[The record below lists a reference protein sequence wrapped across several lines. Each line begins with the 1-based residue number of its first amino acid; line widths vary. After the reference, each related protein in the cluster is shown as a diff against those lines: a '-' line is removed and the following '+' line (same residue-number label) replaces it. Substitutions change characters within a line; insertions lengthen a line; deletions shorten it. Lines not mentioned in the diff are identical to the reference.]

1 MTVAS
6 TIDAAGWLG
15 KYLEADDADV
25 DLPRAMLQAFAEAL
39 MSAQVRYEVLDS
51 AAAALAREADILAA
65 LRPPWNRAH
74 VDDYFSYVTITDKGL
89 ALGAAGTYG
98 CFPHLGKGAL
108 SEPGRACIDGFD
120 ALSRIVKTTSPER
133 RLVHDFL
140 TGRSDRLLRAALEID
155 QPHIAHGV
163 RRDRLVAKGFYDA
176 GPRAIRT
183 LRLRHGGAGRVTQDQ
198 FAAWITEEV
207 RAVLAAGP
215 ENLPGSTSELDT
227 VPLARRIGQG
237 TGASSARRR
246 PERKL
251 LKATVVR

>member
-1 MTVAS
+1 MLPPATPALPGVYFLLDHDGEVLYVGKATNLRRRLADHARSERWRLVAS
-6 TIDAAGWLG
+6 
-15 KYLEADDADV
+15 
-25 DLPRAMLQAFAEAL
+25 
-39 MSAQVRYEVLDS
+39 VRYEVLDS

-74 VDDYFSYVTITDKGL
+74 VDDYFSYVTVTDKGL
-89 ALGAAGTYG
+89 TVGPAGTYG

-163 RRDRLVAKGFYDA
+163 RRDRLAAKGFYDA

-198 FAAWITEEV
+198 FVAWITEEV

-215 ENLPGSTSELDT
+215 E
-227 VPLARRIGQG
+227 RRTRVRSA
-237 TGASSARRR
+237 TGCCWR
-246 PERKL
+246 
-251 LKATVVR
+251 